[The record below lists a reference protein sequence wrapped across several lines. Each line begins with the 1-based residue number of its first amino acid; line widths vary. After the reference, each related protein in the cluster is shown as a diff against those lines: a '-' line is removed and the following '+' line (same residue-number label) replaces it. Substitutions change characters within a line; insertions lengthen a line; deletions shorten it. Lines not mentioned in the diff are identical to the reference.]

1 MLWIHLL
8 RVRCEQNKQP
18 DLFVKPREPSDVIL
32 DALHSTPQAP
42 VARGAEWRIA
52 KPEFVSGGGLGFKM
66 GRTAALKVPQFD
78 SVSRDFIEAEVQSA
92 PYTFGVFDPETQACG
107 IVKKTGVSLSAKEI
121 ATKLEK
127 LLNSTSIPAM
137 AGCQIVVDPIP
148 DPDDF
153 IKQLRS
159 ASEIT
164 KFRFTATFSN
174 PFDVQRLI
182 QKPAEE
188 FTEAAGGEVTTVEVH
203 GKNLNPEL
211 LEDLTRGVVS
221 TGDEAAASVRQT
233 ANGRA
238 KRIHLKG
245 NPVQE
250 PIEEQDTVKSLYAA
264 VFVATR
270 SAYNRVRKPEQ

>member
-1 MLWIHLL
+1 MIWIHLL

-18 DLFVKPREPSDVIL
+18 DFFVKPRVPSEVIL
-32 DALHSTPQAP
+32 EALRSTPQAP
-42 VARGAEWRIA
+42 VARGADWRIA
-52 KPEFVSGGGLGFKM
+52 KPEEVSGGGLGFKM
-66 GRTAALKVPQFD
+66 GRTAALKVPQYD
-78 SVSRDFIEAEVQSA
+78 AQSRDFIEAEVQSA
-92 PYTFGVFDPETQACG
+92 PYTFGVFDPKTQACG

-121 ATKLEK
+121 SKKLEK
-127 LLNSTSIPAM
+127 LLNSTSIPTD
-137 AGCQIVVDPIP
+137 AGCYIVVDPIP

-153 IKQLRS
+153 IDQLRS
-159 ASEIT
+159 AAEIT

-188 FTEAAGGEVTTVEVH
+188 FTEAVGGDVTTVEVH
-203 GKNLNPEL
+203 GENLNPEL

-233 ANGRA
+233 PDSRA

-250 PIEEQDTVKSLYAA
+250 PVEEQETSKNWYLAI
-264 VFVATR
+264 FEATR
-270 SAYNRVRKPEQ
+270 SAYNRVRKLEQ